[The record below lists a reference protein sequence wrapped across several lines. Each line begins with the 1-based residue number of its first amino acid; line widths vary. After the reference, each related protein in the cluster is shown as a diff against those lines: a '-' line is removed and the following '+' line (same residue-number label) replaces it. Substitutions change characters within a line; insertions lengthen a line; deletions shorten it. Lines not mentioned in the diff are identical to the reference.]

1 MESKEAKGSEV
12 YGSLTPG
19 FQAFQSP
26 NILNKKK
33 KEYLMALRLPL
44 RLKLM
49 IACAFLVLVPVL
61 VIGVFSFHQFKSF
74 GENATTMSYS
84 AIENQAVEI
93 LKTGVDSDRVKI
105 STLIDMVENDSKK
118 LSASSNLI
126 GYLSSAT
133 GENEILNTLALK
145 EIERTVEGIIQTCK
159 AQQGLL
165 EKKLQSDLS
174 VADHVMASHGNLTLS
189 SEYEGWTSINQFTG
203 QKQNVALPLLRIGN
217 VLLVPNDSFQ
227 KPTPIVDEVQAL
239 IGGTC
244 TIFQKINLKGDMQRV
259 ATNIKKS
266 DGTRAIET
274 YIPATDPN
282 GDANPVISAV
292 LKGET
297 FRGRAKEL
305 DSWYIA
311 TYKPLYDEDK
321 KLIGMIY
328 VGVKEQ
334 ETNDLTDAMLNIKI
348 GQSGYPFVMDSTGMV
363 IVHPRSALVGK
374 NAVADLGLA
383 DFQGAIDHKEVGKPK
398 QFLYTFEN
406 KTKLMV
412 YSYFPEWDWII
423 CATTPVDELFREAI
437 QISKA
442 LLKDEIAAIYSAST
456 VNSGG
461 KTAPVYNQIRFLD
474 QKGQE
479 VVTLQEGRFTEELKS
494 KENEPWFQGCKST
507 RKGEIYNS
515 GAVIAANTNKPEMRV
530 GSPVFVKDSFRG
542 IVAFNLDW
550 ELAKEFL
557 QDRTYGKSGYS
568 FIVNTKGQVVTH
580 PKHKLAD
587 QVNFG
592 DASFGRLADIV
603 QNQMVQGKD
612 GSGAYSAEGTKYL
625 VAFAPI
631 RVGAITYSIAG
642 TGPADEFLTSAR
654 TIRSAVEQGSSRV
667 VKVISVSVA
676 VLALLG
682 CVIGFLMSRQ
692 IAGPLDVAI
701 SGLSEGSGQV
711 ARASKEI
718 ASASQQL
725 AEGASQ
731 QAASL
736 EESSSAM
743 EEMSSLARNNSE
755 SLLRLKELGLRS
767 SQSMKASQSAL
778 MQTSSTMQLISTSGE
793 QMAKINKS
801 IDEIA
806 FQTNLLALNAA
817 VEAARA
823 GEAGAGFAVVADEVR
838 NLAMRASEAA
848 KNTQVLITETL
859 QHIRSGSD
867 FIVQT
872 QKEFDTMG
880 EDAGKV
886 IELVDEVN
894 EAIQEQTRGI
904 EQVTIAIREMDHVVQ
919 QNAANAEESASAAE
933 ELNAQAA
940 QARHLI
946 LDLRE
951 LVGGSSDESAQTGK
965 TGSLGRLTGETATGA
980 VTMRTAVF
988 PRLTEAKAKGHGAP
1002 PTSMTQPDD
1011 DEF

>member
-1 MESKEAKGSEV
+1 MLLG
-12 YGSLTPG
+12 
-19 FQAFQSP
+19 
-26 NILNKKK
+26 
-33 KEYLMALRLPL
+33 LRLPQRKKEHLMVRRLSL

-49 IACAFLVLVPVL
+49 ITCAVLVLVPVL
-61 VIGVFSFHQFKSF
+61 VIGVFSFQQFKSF
-74 GENATTMSYS
+74 GESATTMSYS
-84 AIENQAVEI
+84 ALENQAVEI
-93 LKTGVDSDRVKI
+93 LKTGVDSDRARI

-118 LSASSNLI
+118 LSASSNLL

-133 GENEILNTLALK
+133 GENEVLNNLALK
-145 EIERTVEGIIQTCK
+145 EVERTVEGIIQTCK

-174 VADHVMASHGNLTLS
+174 VAEYVMASHGKLTLS

-203 QKQNVALPLLRIGN
+203 QKQNVALPLLRIGD

-244 TIFQKINLKGDMQRV
+244 TIFQKINLKGDMQRI
-259 ATNIKKS
+259 ATNIKKP
-266 DGTRAIET
+266 DGNRAIET
-274 YIPATDPN
+274 YIPAIDPN

-311 TYKPLYDEDK
+311 TYKPLYDGDK

-334 ETNDLTDAMLNIKI
+334 ETNDLTNAILKIKI

-363 IVHPRSALVGK
+363 IVHPRTELIGK
-374 NAVADLGLA
+374 NTVADLGLA
-383 DFQGAIDHKEVGKPK
+383 DFQGAIDHKEAGKTK
-398 QFLYTFEN
+398 QFFYSFEN
-406 KTKLMV
+406 KKKLMV

-423 CATTPVDELFREAI
+423 CATTPVDELFGEAI

-442 LLKDEIAAIYSAST
+442 LLKDEMSAIYSAST
-456 VNSGG
+456 IKRGG

-474 QKGQE
+474 EKGQE
-479 VVTLQEGRFTEELKS
+479 IVTLKEGKFTEDLKS
-494 KENEPWFQGCKST
+494 KGNEPWFQGCKGAL
-507 RKGEIYNS
+507 KGEIFNS
-515 GAVIAANTNKPEMRV
+515 GAVIAANTGKPEMRV
-530 GSPVFVKDSFRG
+530 GSPVYIKDGLRG
-542 IVAFNLDW
+542 VVAFNLDW
-550 ELAKEFL
+550 QLAQELL

-568 FIVNTKGQVVTH
+568 FIVNAKGQVVTH
-580 PKHKLAD
+580 PRYNLAD
-587 QVNFG
+587 EVNLG

-603 QNQMVQGKD
+603 QNQMSQGKD
-612 GSGAYSAEGTKYL
+612 GSGEYSIERTKYL

-631 RVGAITYSIAG
+631 RVGSTTYSIAG
-642 TGPADEFLTSAR
+642 TGPADEFLTLAT
-654 TIRSAVEQGSSRV
+654 TIRSSVEQGSSRV
-667 VKVISVSVA
+667 VKVISVSVV

-692 IAGPLDVAI
+692 IAGPLDIAI

-711 ARASKEI
+711 ARASNEI

-743 EEMSSLARNNSE
+743 EEMSSLARNNAE
-755 SLLRLKELGLRS
+755 SLLRLKELGLKS
-767 SQSMKASQSAL
+767 SESMKASQSSL
-778 MQTSSTMQLISTSGE
+778 MQTTSTMQLISASGE

-838 NLAMRASEAA
+838 NLAMRASEAS

-867 FIVQT
+867 FIVRT
-872 QKEFDTMG
+872 QKEFHTMG

-894 EAIQEQTRGI
+894 EAIQEQSRGI
-904 EQVTIAIREMDHVVQ
+904 EQVTLAIREMDHVVQ
-919 QNAANAEESASAAE
+919 KNAANAEESASAAE

-940 QARHLI
+940 QTQNLI

-951 LVGGSSDESAQTGK
+951 LVGGNADEQS
-965 TGSLGRLTGETATGA
+965 LTGQTDEYKKRIGA
-980 VTMRTAVF
+980 PTRGALPFSAGTTPELAMTNGKGRTRA
-988 PRLTEAKAKGHGAP
+988 HGAP
-1002 PTSMTQPDD
+1002 PTSTTQPDD
-1011 DEF
+1011 DDF